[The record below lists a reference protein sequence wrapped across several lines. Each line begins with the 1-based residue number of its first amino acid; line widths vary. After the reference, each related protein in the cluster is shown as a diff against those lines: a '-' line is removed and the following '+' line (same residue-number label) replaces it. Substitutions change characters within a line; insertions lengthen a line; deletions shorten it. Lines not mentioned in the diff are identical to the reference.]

1 MTRLY
6 YREASACI
14 IMFDVT
20 NASTFSN
27 SQKWKQDLDSKV
39 LLPDGSPMPCLL
51 LANKVSSNGCARRGG
66 WEGRRSPSPQA
77 LPGVVPQPIRALF
90 HPYFSF
96 KFLEQ
101 GFFSI
106 TRLLVGCGAR
116 VALRRCQQLLCPGV

>member
-6 YREASACI
+6 YREAAACI

-51 LANKVSSNGCARRGG
+51 LANKVSSSGCARRGG
-66 WEGRRSPSPQA
+66 GREGDPLRPEPCPELSHSPCSFSSLLLLQ
-77 LPGVVPQPIRALF
+77 VPLARI
-90 HPYFSF
+90 
-96 KFLEQ
+96 
-101 GFFSI
+101 
-106 TRLLVGCGAR
+106 LLHN
-116 VALRRCQQLLCPGV
+116 